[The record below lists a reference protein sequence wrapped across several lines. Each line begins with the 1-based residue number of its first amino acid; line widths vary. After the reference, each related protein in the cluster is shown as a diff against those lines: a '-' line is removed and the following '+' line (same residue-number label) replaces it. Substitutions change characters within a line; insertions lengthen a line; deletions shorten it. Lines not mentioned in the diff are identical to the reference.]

1 MARRKVGDT
10 PSELRKERGI
20 VPGDLVKWHPSA
32 RDVLGYKEGAVIGI
46 VLRYLGG
53 RDAVEILDRAG
64 DRWDC
69 LLQFIEKSS

>member
-20 VPGDLVKWHPSA
+20 MPGDLVKWHPSA

-46 VLRYLGG
+46 VLRYLGR
-53 RDAVEILDRAG
+53 RDAVQILDRRG
-64 DRWDC
+64 ERWTC

>member
-1 MARRKVGDT
+1 MARKKVGDV

-46 VLRYLGG
+46 VLRYLGR

-64 DRWDC
+64 DRWNC
-69 LLQFIEKSS
+69 LLKFVEKNS